1 MSMSNEMTTDFTPS
15 TETPE
20 AANEP
25 LGAWLTQVRTGYGAE
40 QRDVAH
46 HLGLNP
52 TIIQALETD
61 DFARLGAP
69 VFVRGYLSRYARLL
83 NLPEQAVLERYRQQ
97 SGVSQAPPPLQVA
110 RPLRR
115 QTRVRDLRGL
125 FYLLLVA
132 GIGWTAIQ
140 HLGDLDPGRLTTL
153 WSGASQ
159 NGDQPSS
166 PTTTTTAATQTQY
179 PFQPA
184 SEVASQPVSAPE
196 PPTSAPPPATLPS
209 LPPAPVVV
217 APPLVPAPNAAP
229 PAPEPMPAPS
239 LPGVQTAT
247 AAPIPSSPTEEN
259 GDNSTADAGAKL
271 LLEFSSDCWVEV
283 KDAEGKVL
291 ISSLMPADSSK
302 SLSGPGPF
310 AITLGNAPAARL
322 TLDGQPVDKT
332 VYVPRHGTVSRFTL
346 ARPQP

>member
-1 MSMSNEMTTDFTPS
+1 MSMSNEMSTDFTPS
-15 TETPE
+15 TEAPE

-52 TIIQALETD
+52 AIIQALETD

-115 QTRVRDLRGL
+115 QTRIRDLRGL

-140 HLGDLDPGRLTTL
+140 HLDDLDPSRLTAL
-153 WSGASQ
+153 WSGASR
-159 NGDQPSS
+159 NGDQPTA
-166 PTTTTTAATQTQY
+166 TTAVTAATQTQY

-184 SEVASQPVSAPE
+184 SELANQPAAAPE
-196 PPTSAPPPATLPS
+196 SPTSAPQPATLPS
-209 LPPAPVVV
+209 PPPAPVVV
-217 APPLVPAPNAAP
+217 TSTAPPVQNAPP

-239 LPGVQTAT
+239 LPGVQAAT

-259 GDNSTADAGAKL
+259 GDNATTDAGAKL
-271 LLEFSSDCWVEV
+271 LLEFSGDCWVEV

-291 ISSLMPADSSK
+291 ISSLMRTDSSK

-322 TLDGQPVDKT
+322 ILDGQPVDKT
-332 VYVPRHGTVSRFTL
+332 VYVPRRGTVSRFTL

>member
-1 MSMSNEMTTDFTPS
+1 MPNETTTDITSS
-15 TETPE
+15 TETTG
-20 AANEP
+20 AANES
-25 LGAWLTQVRTGYGAE
+25 LGAWLTQIRAGHGAT

-52 TIIQALETD
+52 AIIQALESD
-61 DFARLGAP
+61 EFARLGAP

-83 NLPEQAVLERYRQQ
+83 NLPEQAVMERYRQQ
-97 SGVSQAPPPLQVA
+97 SGPSQALPPLQVA

-140 HLGDLDPGRLTTL
+140 HLSDFDPGRLTAL
-153 WSGASQ
+153 WSDASQ
-159 NGDQPSS
+159 NGGQ
-166 PTTTTTAATQTQY
+166 PTTSTPTTAATQTQY
-179 PFQPA
+179 PFQSA
-184 SEVASQPVSAPE
+184 SGVASQPASAPE
-196 PPTSAPPPATLPS
+196 PPTDAPPTDAPPGLAPT
-209 LPPAPVVV
+209 PAPVVA
-217 APPLVPAPNAAP
+217 APAAPAPNTTP
-229 PAPEPMPAPS
+229 PAPEPTPAPS

-247 AAPIPSSPTEEN
+247 AAPTPSSPAEEN

-283 KDAEGKVL
+283 KDATGKVL
-291 ISSLMPADSSK
+291 ISSLMRANSSE
-302 SLSGPGPF
+302 SVSGPGPL

-332 VYVPRHGTVSRFTL
+332 VYVPRRGTVSRFTL

>member
-1 MSMSNEMTTDFTPS
+1 MSNEMSTDFTPP
-15 TETPE
+15 TEATG
-20 AANEP
+20 ATNES

-52 TIIQALETD
+52 TIIQSLETD

-97 SGVSQAPPPLQVA
+97 SGITSQALPPLQVA
-110 RPLRR
+110 HPLRR

-132 GIGWTAIQ
+132 GIGWIAIQ
-140 HLGDLDPGRLTTL
+140 HLGDLDPSRLTAL
-153 WSGASQ
+153 WSGANQ
-159 NGDQPSS
+159 NGDQPTT
-166 PTTTTTAATQTQY
+166 PTVTTQTQY

-184 SEVASQPVSAPE
+184 SEATNQPAP
-196 PPTSAPPPATLPS
+196 PPTSSSKDT
-209 LPPAPVVV
+209 PAPVIAVPPVV
-217 APPLVPAPNAAP
+217 AVPPPTPTSNAAP
-229 PAPEPMPAPS
+229 PAPEPTPAPS

-247 AAPIPSSPTEEN
+247 AATAPSTPAEEN
-259 GDNSTADAGAKL
+259 GDGPATDTGAKL
-271 LLEFSSDCWVEV
+271 LLEFSNDCWVEV

-291 ISSLMPADSSK
+291 ISSLKRANSLE
-302 SLSGPGPF
+302 SLSGPAPF

-322 TLDGQPVDKT
+322 TLDGQPIDKT
-332 VYVPRHGTVSRFTL
+332 VYVPRRGTVSRFTL
-346 ARPQP
+346 PRPQP

>member
-1 MSMSNEMTTDFTPS
+1 MNPDFTSS
-15 TETPE
+15 TEATG
-20 AANEP
+20 ATNES
-25 LGAWLTQVRTGYGAE
+25 LGAWLTQVRTGHGAE

-97 SGVSQAPPPLQVA
+97 SGMTSQAPPPLQVA

-132 GIGWTAIQ
+132 GIGWIAIQ
-140 HLGDLDPGRLTTL
+140 HLGDLDPSRLTAL

-159 NGDQPSS
+159 NGDQP
-166 PTTTTTAATQTQY
+166 PTPTVATQTQY

-184 SEVASQPVSAPE
+184 SEAMN
-196 PPTSAPPPATLPS
+196 PPAPPPAS
-209 LPPAPVVV
+209 SSENAPAPVVAV
-217 APPLVPAPNAAP
+217 PPTSTPNAAP
-229 PAPEPMPAPS
+229 PAPEPTPVPS

-247 AAPIPSSPTEEN
+247 AATTLSAPAEEN
-259 GDNSTADAGAKL
+259 GDNPATDTGAKL
-271 LLEFSSDCWVEV
+271 LLEFSGDCWVEV

-291 ISSLMPADSSK
+291 ISSLKRANSSE
-302 SLSGPGPF
+302 SLSGPAPF

-322 TLDGQPVDKT
+322 TLDGQPIDKAI
-332 VYVPRHGTVSRFTL
+332 YVPRRGTVSRFTL
-346 ARPQP
+346 PRPQP